1 MKPEKKGL
9 YLGALGALVVVL
21 LIAGV
26 SPVYLLVLACPV
38 SMMFMMKGMGHG
50 SNHSSEHSK
59 AEHDHER

>member
-26 SPVYLLVLACPV
+26 SPSVDDVYDEGNGAWLQSL
-38 SMMFMMKGMGHG
+38 
-50 SNHSSEHSK
+50 E
-59 AEHDHER
+59 